1 MVDETLKLSN
11 DLTYRYYRPQMAG
24 SDGASDSS
32 AALHAALRERG
43 YSTLGSRHAV
53 LARLPQRTLACLDA
67 TMSAATMSASTTS
80 AATTAAEALPLAK
93 CYINLAT
100 RPDRRRDMEQAMQ
113 IAGLI
118 GVQRIEAVT
127 GDAVSDSLVGLYWNT
142 ALNAKFDRNC
152 EVESALAMSSGE
164 RGCAASHAAAWA
176 RCVASGSPLLVMEDD
191 VKFADGIDVGDTVRA
206 LVAAIEVGLAAHERT
221 LLLYLGADAY
231 IREGAPSLRGK
242 RPYGPLEARL
252 IQSHSRRQ
260 SGRGRHMHT
269 LCGQPPRACCSTP
282 GRSTHR
288 STCGSQDSSMN
299 AVSSVSWRNRCSRLS
314 TTLTRVATS
323 STLRSQTD
331 QILESTTG
339 SGTRDAD
346 LK

>member
-242 RPYGPLEARL
+242 QAIWAARGASDTITLKEAEWAWQTHAYVVWPAAARMLLDSRPIDAPVDVWFSRFFYERRL
-252 IQSHSRRQ
+252 VGLVAQPMLATQHDPYKGGDVFHSSLANRPDFGIDHRQ
-260 SGRGRHMHT
+260 RH
-269 LCGQPPRACCSTP
+269 P
-282 GRSTHR
+282 
-288 STCGSQDSSMN
+288 
-299 AVSSVSWRNRCSRLS
+299 
-314 TTLTRVATS
+314 
-323 STLRSQTD
+323 
-331 QILESTTG
+331 
-339 SGTRDAD
+339 
-346 LK
+346 